1 MQTHSYIL
9 IDGSV
14 TDALCYKYNL
24 FQYTYAPAAQLI
36 TFDGYADANTHT
48 QV

>member
-1 MQTHSYIL
+1 TTFLQ
-9 IDGSV
+9 
-14 TDALCYKYNL
+14 ALQSKARL
-24 FQYTYAPAAQLI
+24 SIQGKPDRQAGYTYAPAAQLI